1 MTPTAEDLRTLF
13 APVAG
18 GPVPLVA
25 LTDEE
30 VSALLEA
37 WPDPRPPLRWLDGRD
52 DLSSQTAA
60 DVGARSLLVRGLVR
74 GVGADRDSDLSL
86 RIAVEAPRMA
96 HAIVEATL
104 LDGTFTRWAAL
115 PGLGVVESSS
125 GPTGFHLF
133 TACTVRDAGTRAA
146 QGWIPDVPAVP
157 AAQPERR
164 IALSEWPRLVEAE
177 IGRHA
182 ASVQVDAWTHE
193 HPQGRTWV
201 IAHDRTAALSCS
213 PLDETSATVR
223 LVDRRSE
230 AAVVTQL
237 LDDGAR

>member
-1 MTPTAEDLRTLF
+1 MTPTAEDLRSLF

-37 WPDPRPPLRWLDGRD
+37 WPEPRPPLRWLDGRD
-52 DLSSQTAA
+52 DLSPEQAA
-60 DVGARSLLVRGLVR
+60 DVGARSLLVRGLVH

-86 RIAVEAPRMA
+86 RVAVEAPRMA
-96 HAIVEATL
+96 HAIVEATMP
-104 LDGTFTRWAAL
+104 DGTFTRWASV
-115 PGLGVVESSS
+115 PGLGVVESVS

-133 TACTVRDAGTRAA
+133 TACSVRDAGTRAA
-146 QGWIPDVPAVP
+146 HGWIPDVPAVP
-157 AAQPERR
+157 AGQPERR
-164 IALSEWPRLVEAE
+164 IALSEWPRLVETE

-193 HPQGRTWV
+193 HPSGRTWV
-201 IAHDRTAALSCS
+201 VAHDRTMALSCS
-213 PLDETSATVR
+213 PLDEASGTVR
-223 LVDRRSE
+223 LVDRRFE
-230 AAVVTQL
+230 AELVTHL
-237 LDDGAR
+237 LDDTAR